1 MRVVPHDCETGYF
14 KTVEHWAKRDCS
26 GTSSLGSTDATHDWG
41 IAGHGLGSGTL
52 SILVGPAGDKAFM
65 VASGVVGD
73 RAGDTGYY
81 ACHLV
86 SPRTKNSPV
95 LKGYLDGLGAGRFF
109 TFVTPRMDFHASG
122 VASGEGLTMPA
133 SILGA
138 DGRTYHARYALV
150 RGDGA
155 ARDSFIGTGE
165 RAWPHVRFARM
176 VFGTFYPSVPS
187 PYHICRISVR
197 NVHAD
202 IYVHMEHLRCTHYI
216 HLIRS
221 R

>member
-1 MRVVPHDCETGYF
+1 
-14 KTVEHWAKRDCS
+14 
-26 GTSSLGSTDATHDWG
+26 
-41 IAGHGLGSGTL
+41 
-52 SILVGPAGDKAFM
+52 M

-73 RAGDTGYY
+73 RADDTGYY

-86 SPRTKNSPV
+86 SPSTKNSPV

-122 VASGEGLTMPA
+122 LASGESLNMPA

-155 ARDSFIGTGE
+155 AKNSFVGTGE
-165 RAWPHVRFARM
+165 RMWPYVRFARM

-187 PYHICRISVR
+187 PRGVP
-197 NVHAD
+197 VHS
-202 IYVHMEHLRCTHYI
+202 
-216 HLIRS
+216 S
-221 R
+221 RVASNEELLHHPTASGREDRLNKALQR